1 MIKRIALAA
10 LATALLTSCANNE
23 EKKTTLAVVGKAAGG
38 EYWLAVKH
46 GAEKKAAELNVKLL
60 YMGPATEVDI
70 AGQVNMVE
78 DLIQRKVDG
87 IAISPTDSKAL
98 SPVVKKAVDAGIKV
112 VTIDSDTTEKDRLC
126 YIGTNNVQAGEVAG
140 KEMLKLTG
148 GKKAKVATITGVIGA
163 QNLQERIEGF
173 KKAVGDELTL
183 LNVQPDNGNKD
194 KAMSIAE
201 NTMTANPDIAA
212 FFSTTAI
219 GGPAVAQALASA
231 NKSGQIKVISFDT
244 TPTLI
249 KQLKAGQ
256 VQVLI
261 AQQPENMGAVGLESL
276 LKAIKGE
283 KLPPVIDTGV
293 VAVTK
298 DNVAQFEK

>member
-10 LATALLTSCANNE
+10 LATVLLTSCANE

-60 YMGPATEVDI
+60 YMGQPTEVDI
-70 AGQVNMVE
+70 AGQVDLVE
-78 DLIQRKVDG
+78 GLIQRKVDG
-87 IAISPTDSKAL
+87 IAISPSDSKAL

-173 KKAVGDELTL
+173 NKAVGDELTL

-194 KAMSIAE
+194 KAMAIAE
-201 NTMTANPDIAA
+201 NTITANPDVAA

-219 GGPAVAQALASA
+219 GGPAVAQALATS

-261 AQQPENMGAVGLESL
+261 AQQPENMGAIGVESL

-298 DNVAQFEK
+298 ENVAQFEK